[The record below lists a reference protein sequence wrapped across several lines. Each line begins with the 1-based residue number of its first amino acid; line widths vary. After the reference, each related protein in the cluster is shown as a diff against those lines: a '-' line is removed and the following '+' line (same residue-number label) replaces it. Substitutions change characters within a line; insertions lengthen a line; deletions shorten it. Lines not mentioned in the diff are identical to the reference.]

1 MTLFRSAP
9 RPRPPWGSHHVCLLS
24 QPSGVRAPKCPQGLP
39 TLGCEMIMETCFPVP
54 GNHHSPLGL
63 SFPIFKGRLSMSIS
77 DFQTEPRAAPAGW
90 VVGAEAETGGHSA
103 LGNWLMMTLPKS
115 GTGYRRSSHSH
126 VPADVGFGGLCWGS
140 ALVVFEWS
148 SCRSCGVRRGMR
160 QRESLPL
167 LGFHPF
173 WATSRPWYH
182 ELPGAPAQIHF
193 SASAL
198 LGLPVTCNRKS

>member
-1 MTLFRSAP
+1 
-9 RPRPPWGSHHVCLLS
+9 
-24 QPSGVRAPKCPQGLP
+24 
-39 TLGCEMIMETCFPVP
+39 
-54 GNHHSPLGL
+54 
-63 SFPIFKGRLSMSIS
+63 MSIS

-148 SCRSCGVRRGMR
+148 SCRSCGVRRGHETER
-160 QRESLPL
+160 VTPPPRVPPF
-167 LGFHPF
+167 LG
-173 WATSRPWYH
+173 YV
-182 ELPGAPAQIHF
+182 PA
-193 SASAL
+193 L
-198 LGLPVTCNRKS
+198 VP